1 MLNSDKNDILSY
13 PLSGVTV
20 EVLEVIA
27 TTRKGLTRILK
38 VKMEEGIYIMKVKLD
53 PLIWAGN
60 AEKLV

>member
-53 PLIWAGN
+53 R
-60 AEKLV
+60 